1 MENKEPAPRITQ
13 YQPLHIC
20 QLTEFFEPHDGE
32 EQPVSISTA
41 SLGVHISDKPFLLRE
56 QY

>member
-32 EQPVSISTA
+32 EQQVSISTA

-56 QY
+56 Q